1 MIKPFYTYVRRTYYM
16 SGTVL
21 GTEDKIMNK
30 TEKKTLLSLM
40 EVILYLLDKFGQII
54 IPKHISNR
62 VT

>member
-1 MIKPFYTYVRRTYYM
+1 M

-62 VT
+62 IT

>member
-30 TEKKTLLSLM
+30 TEKKNPSVFNGGDTL
-40 EVILYLLDKFGQII
+40 F
-54 IPKHISNR
+54 
-62 VT
+62 T